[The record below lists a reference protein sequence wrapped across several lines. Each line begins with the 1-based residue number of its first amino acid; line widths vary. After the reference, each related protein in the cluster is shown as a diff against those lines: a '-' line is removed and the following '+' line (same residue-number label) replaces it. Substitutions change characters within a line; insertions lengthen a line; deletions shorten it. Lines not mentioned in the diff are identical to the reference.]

1 VTPDRKSLLR
11 AAGLLLW
18 LALFAALY
26 TAGELAGL
34 WPDLPPGALRD
45 LDLAAGFAGAAAL
58 CIWLLRRGRP
68 RAGDPI
74 PTRQSEDTDPRPA
87 GSESSAVGP
96 RAC

>member
-1 VTPDRKSLLR
+1 MTPDRRNLLR

-45 LDLAAGFAGAAAL
+45 LDLVAGFAGATAL
-58 CIWLLRRGRP
+58 CVRLILRGARGVEDR
-68 RAGDPI
+68 I
-74 PTRQSEDTDPRPA
+74 SNEDTEETDSRGA
-87 GSESSAVGP
+87 GS
-96 RAC
+96 

>member
-1 VTPDRKSLLR
+1 MTPDRRSLLR

-45 LDLAAGFAGAAAL
+45 LDLAAGFAGTAAL
-58 CIWLLRRGRP
+58 CIWLICRGTP
-68 RAGDPI
+68 RAKDRISAGGTQENDS
-74 PTRQSEDTDPRPA
+74 RRA
-87 GSESSAVGP
+87 GS
-96 RAC
+96 